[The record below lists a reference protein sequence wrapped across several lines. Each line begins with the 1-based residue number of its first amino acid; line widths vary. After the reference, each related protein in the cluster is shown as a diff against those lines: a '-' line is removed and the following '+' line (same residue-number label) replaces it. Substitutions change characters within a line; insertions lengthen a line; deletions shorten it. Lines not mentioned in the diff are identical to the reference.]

1 LVNGYVSVLEFFR
14 DGLIMN
20 DRFLKA
26 CRREP
31 VDCTPVW
38 LMRQAGRYMDAYRRL
53 RERHTM
59 AQLVKT
65 PELAVEITLQPI
77 RAFNLDAAIIYS
89 DILPPL
95 EAMGLEVEFVD
106 GEGPIIRNPLRSRAD
121 VEALRESE
129 PRESLGFVLQ
139 AIRLTRQ
146 ELDGRVPLIG
156 FAGAPFTLATYA
168 IEGGSNARNPIQ
180 TKNLMYWEPQTW
192 HLLMERL
199 ARFIGH
205 YLEAQVEAGA
215 QALQLFDSWVGALSP
230 SDYQNYVAP
239 YSRYVLQTAQATGV
253 PVIHFSTGTC
263 GMIEQI
269 AAAGGDV
276 VAVDWRIPLDEAWQR
291 IGHHRAIQ
299 GNLDPA
305 VLLGPLEEL
314 KRQTMEILKRAGNRP
329 GHIFNLG
336 HGVLPQTPVEAV
348 AYLVEIVHR
357 ESQR

>member
-1 LVNGYVSVLEFFR
+1 
-14 DGLIMN
+14 MK
-20 DRFLKA
+20 DRFLRA

-31 VDCTPVW
+31 VDCTPIW
-38 LMRQAGRYMDAYRRL
+38 LMRQAGRYMEAYRRL
-53 RERHTM
+53 RERYTM

-77 RAFNLDAAIIYS
+77 RAFDLDAAIIYS

-106 GEGPIIRNPLRSRAD
+106 GEGPVIRQPLRSRAD
-121 VEALRESE
+121 VEALREFE

-139 AIRLTRQ
+139 AIRLARQ
-146 ELDGRVPLIG
+146 ALDGHVPLIG

-168 IEGGSNARNPIQ
+168 IEGGSARNPIH
-180 TKNLMYWEPQTW
+180 TKALMYREPQTW
-192 HLLMERL
+192 HLLMK
-199 ARFIGH
+199 RFACLIGR

-215 QALQLFDSWVGALSP
+215 QALQLFDSWAGALSP
-230 SDYQNYVAP
+230 ADYERYVAP
-239 YSRYVLQTAQATGV
+239 YSRHVLQAAQATGV
-253 PVIHFSTGTC
+253 PVIHFSTGTA
-263 GMIEQI
+263 GMLERL

-276 VAVDWRIPLDEAWQR
+276 IAVDWRIPLDAAWQR
-291 IGHHRAIQ
+291 IGYQRAIQ

-305 VLLGPLEEL
+305 VLLSPREEL
-314 KRQTMEILKRAGNRP
+314 TRQAVQILEQAGNRP

-348 AYLVEIVHR
+348 AHLIEIVHQ